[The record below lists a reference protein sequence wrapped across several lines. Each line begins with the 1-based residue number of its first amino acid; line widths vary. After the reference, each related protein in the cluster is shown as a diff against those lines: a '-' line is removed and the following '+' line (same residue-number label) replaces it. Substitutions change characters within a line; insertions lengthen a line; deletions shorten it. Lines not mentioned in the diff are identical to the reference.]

1 MIRGAWSRFAQ
12 QAAQAFTGRAR
23 WCWPLGLWR
32 LARGYRWWQVYL
44 ALLIVSL
51 LVKLVFPGR
60 PYWPDPPNQHTLAT
74 PRFDEQGPAD
84 GPPVTLSYRQWGD
97 PNNPVKIVA
106 LHGSPSFSP
115 NFARLGP
122 MLADHAHVVSLDMP
136 GFGRSSAWVPDY
148 GIDTFARYTTAAMD
162 SLGIDRA
169 HLLGYSLG
177 SGVALELYRQ
187 QPRRVGSLIFYGGI
201 GIMEGEGSGDYHFE
215 HFKYALGYAAIVVGF
230 EAIPDF
236 GLGWRRANRHAFI
249 RSFYDTDQRPL
260 RGVLEQVGAD
270 RLPML
275 ILHDHNDV
283 LVPADTARE
292 HHQIVEHSELVM
304 LDHAHMAVF
313 REARARDLADAIVPF
328 LQRVHSPGFS
338 PKRRTH
344 DPYFDPG
351 KHIESPL
358 PFGWDLRRGMS
369 PWTQMGVIIGAS
381 YILEDPTT
389 IFTGLMIAHGQ
400 VDFFVGILA
409 IIIGIFTGDIG
420 LYLIGYVFGR
430 RALRWRPIAKR
441 LPTRHVEK
449 LGDWFDRHGWS
460 AVLASR
466 FIPGTR
472 LPLYVS
478 AGALGKKPGRFALWT
493 FLAVCIWAVVMI
505 AAVVMLG
512 DAATSPFKMLFGDS
526 WLALVAAIVV
536 LLLVIRTML
545 YLTTSIG
552 RARLRVRISKLWRWE
567 FWPLWVFYPPVL
579 LYIGYLAL
587 RHGGLRTITA
597 VNPAMPASGF
607 IDESK
612 SDILRRLPERWVV
625 PFALVHSAK
634 ELRDVMQQRG
644 WSYPLIL
651 KPDAGQRGYG
661 LRKIN
666 HDTQLDE
673 YFEAHP
679 DHVLAQTYH
688 PGPGEAGVF
697 YVREPDEEVGRIFSL
712 TDKQFP
718 VLVGDGRHTVEQLIY
733 RHPRYR
739 MQWRL
744 FLKRH
749 GDRRDDVLPDGRR
762 MTLAASGN
770 HCQGTK
776 FLDGSAMISPAL
788 IARFD
793 QIAKQYEGFHF
804 GRFDVRYT
812 DREAFMAG
820 EGFAIVELNGLTSE
834 ATHIY
839 DPKLSLCSAYRTL
852 FEQWRLAFRIGA
864 ANRRRGAQT
873 TSLRELWR
881 MIRHHYK
888 NRTRANA
895 MAD

>member
-1 MIRGAWSRFAQ
+1 
-12 QAAQAFTGRAR
+12 
-23 WCWPLGLWR
+23 
-32 LARGYRWWQVYL
+32 
-44 ALLIVSL
+44 
-51 LVKLVFPGR
+51 
-60 PYWPDPPNQHTLAT
+60 
-74 PRFDEQGPAD
+74 
-84 GPPVTLSYRQWGD
+84 
-97 PNNPVKIVA
+97 
-106 LHGSPSFSP
+106 
-115 NFARLGP
+115 
-122 MLADHAHVVSLDMP
+122 
-136 GFGRSSAWVPDY
+136 
-148 GIDTFARYTTAAMD
+148 
-162 SLGIDRA
+162 
-169 HLLGYSLG
+169 
-177 SGVALELYRQ
+177 
-187 QPRRVGSLIFYGGI
+187 
-201 GIMEGEGSGDYHFE
+201 
-215 HFKYALGYAAIVVGF
+215 
-230 EAIPDF
+230 
-236 GLGWRRANRHAFI
+236 
-249 RSFYDTDQRPL
+249 
-260 RGVLEQVGAD
+260 
-270 RLPML
+270 
-275 ILHDHNDV
+275 
-283 LVPADTARE
+283 
-292 HHQIVEHSELVM
+292 
-304 LDHAHMAVF
+304 
-313 REARARDLADAIVPF
+313 
-328 LQRVHSPGFS
+328 
-338 PKRRTH
+338 
-344 DPYFDPG
+344 
-351 KHIESPL
+351 
-358 PFGWDLRRGMS
+358 
-369 PWTQMGVIIGAS
+369 
-381 YILEDPTT
+381 
-389 IFTGLMIAHGQ
+389 
-400 VDFFVGILA
+400 
-409 IIIGIFTGDIG
+409 
-420 LYLIGYVFGR
+420 
-430 RALRWRPIAKR
+430 
-441 LPTRHVEK
+441 
-449 LGDWFDRHGWS
+449 
-460 AVLASR
+460 
-466 FIPGTR
+466 
-472 LPLYVS
+472 
-478 AGALGKKPGRFALWT
+478 
-493 FLAVCIWAVVMI
+493 
-505 AAVVMLG
+505 
-512 DAATSPFKMLFGDS
+512 
-526 WLALVAAIVV
+526 
-536 LLLVIRTML
+536 ML

-579 LYIGYLAL
+579 LYIGYPAL

-718 VLVGDGRHTVEQLIY
+718 VLVGDGEHTVEQLIY